1 MNECMIQEHDIH
13 HKIQTLTVGE
23 KKKKTVEGLNKSSK
37 WYANLPPL
45 PLIKS
50 GDQKTMSLSTM
61 RCSPWGSDFIVLG
74 QNIWHST
81 LIRGNKR
88 KQPNKVLKKK
98 NLLETLP
105 LEHSNSMS
113 MSSTIH
119 YPPILPTHTKK
130 LLQGHWKPYISFF
143 ALVARKLSQIQSLDI
158 TNVSLLAPCRMIL
171 AFPLHNFWTFS
182 ALANVDI
189 GHCLFCRIL
198 QVLFESGGWER

>member
-1 MNECMIQEHDIH
+1 M
-13 HKIQTLTVGE
+13 LTSH
-23 KKKKTVEGLNKSSK
+23 LYPSSSQVTRRQCPC
-37 WYANLPPL
+37 L
-45 PLIKS
+45 
-50 GDQKTMSLSTM
+50 
-61 RCSPWGSDFIVLG
+61 PWGVVPEEVISLFWDRISGIQHWLEAIKENN
-74 QNIWHST
+74 QT
-81 LIRGNKR
+81 KY
-88 KQPNKVLKKK
+88 LKKK